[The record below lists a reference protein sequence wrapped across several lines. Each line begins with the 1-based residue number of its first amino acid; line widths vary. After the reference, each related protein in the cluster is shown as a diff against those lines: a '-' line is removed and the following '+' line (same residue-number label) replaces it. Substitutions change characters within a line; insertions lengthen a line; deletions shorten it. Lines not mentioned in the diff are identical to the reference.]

1 MIEGSKRNTLV
12 AIDSDDGSTPKA
24 SHSPEPDNYINKD
37 MRNKDEPSKNIGFS
51 LPEITT
57 DLYVENEENIEDPN
71 ISLKKVDTIFDLS
84 GGESPTLGYQEY
96 QNRSTESLESHSE
109 GESPNNS
116 QMNLDKYSMTT
127 SGFSEIGDELTDSG
141 EIPAEEPATLT
152 TTKNDAWRS
161 QSDPSGRGNGAGAP
175 LSETIA
181 EAAELNSYR
190 ASNSTPSLNIEKIK
204 KEEKLLAE
212 RSKRLERPTVAR
224 TKSSP
229 SSMAKK
235 TLDDIDKVRSNSVG
249 SKDDSH
255 AKLSTDSFQLDVL
268 SKSQKVHSAPSTP
281 TQTRKQ
287 HFPGTLT
294 AEKAQMKLAKLAVAA
309 MEPIYETPLTEV
321 VRPLPEPVKLE
332 RKIGTSPIPVIEES
346 ERPPATGLQDSQP
359 TMESLQPKA
368 PHKSKHVSTVD
379 YDVTKMFLTSLKPF
393 SYDKNVLV

>member
-24 SHSPEPDNYINKD
+24 SHSPEPDNYLNKD

-57 DLYVENEENIEDPN
+57 DLYVENNENIEDPD

-84 GGESPTLGYQEY
+84 GDESPCQEY
-96 QNRSTESLESHSE
+96 PNNRSIESLASRSE
-109 GESPNNS
+109 GDSPNNS

-141 EIPAEEPATLT
+141 EIPTQGPTSLT
-152 TTKNDAWRS
+152 PTKNDAWRS

-181 EAAELNSYR
+181 EAADLTNYR
-190 ASNSTPSLNIEKIK
+190 TSNSTPNLITEKIK

-212 RSKRLERPTVAR
+212 RSKRLERPTVTR

-235 TLDDIDKVRSNSVG
+235 TLNDIDKARSNSVG

-255 AKLSTDSFQLDVL
+255 TDSFQQEVL
-268 SKSQKVHSAPSTP
+268 SNSTQKVHSAPNTP

-287 HFPGTLT
+287 HFPGTMT

-332 RKIGTSPIPVIEES
+332 RKVGASPIPVIEKS

-359 TMESLQPKA
+359 AMESLQPKA
-368 PHKSKHVSTVD
+368 PPKSKHVSTV
-379 YDVTKMFLTSLKPF
+379 YILTS
-393 SYDKNVLV
+393 SRSS